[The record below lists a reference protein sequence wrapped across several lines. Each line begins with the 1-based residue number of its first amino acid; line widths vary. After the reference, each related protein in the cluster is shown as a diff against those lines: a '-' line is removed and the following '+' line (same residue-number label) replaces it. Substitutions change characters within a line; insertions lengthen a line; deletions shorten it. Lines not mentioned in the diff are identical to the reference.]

1 MISFGNITSNEFNK
15 YSEYFV
21 ADYSEEISKNYGCSI
36 EESIRQARAEIEKEF
51 PGGIPSRGNHLVTIQ
66 LSAAS
71 EKETI
76 GYLWYSH
83 NANSDHAF
91 ICDFFILE
99 HCRNKGYGKASFVVL
114 EKVLLEASIDQIRLR
129 VAYTNDRAL
138 KLYKE
143 IGFNVTGINMMKRL
157 KIT

>member
-1 MISFGNITSNEFNK
+1 MISFGNITSDEFDK

-21 ADYSEEISKNYGCSI
+21 ADYSKEISENYGYSI
-36 EESIRQARAEIEKEF
+36 EKSISQAKSELENVF
-51 PGGIPSRGNHLVTIQ
+51 PNGIPSLGNHLISIELT
-66 LSAAS
+66 AAS

-83 NANSDHAF
+83 NDKSDHAF

-99 HCRNKGYGKASFVVL
+99 YYRNKGYGMASFVVL
-114 EKVLLEASIDQIRLR
+114 EKVLLEGGIGQIRLR

-143 IGFNVTGINMMKRL
+143 MGFNVTGINMIKRL